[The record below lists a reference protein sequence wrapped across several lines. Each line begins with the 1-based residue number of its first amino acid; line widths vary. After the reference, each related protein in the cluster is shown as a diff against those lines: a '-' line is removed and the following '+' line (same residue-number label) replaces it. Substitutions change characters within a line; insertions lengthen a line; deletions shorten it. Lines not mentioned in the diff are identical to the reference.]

1 MVGLATYG
9 LSLLLSRAPDL
20 AERAYGSSLGPLVV
34 RVMAPFTGWFSFS
47 LGELLIVG
55 YLLVL
60 ILSAGKAVRSVAAR
74 KRSLANALASG
85 GLRLARDAGVL
96 LTLFYFL
103 WGFNYSRPSLEE
115 RLGWA
120 PIDSVSVEEVAGLA
134 QQLVLASNDEYRRIH
149 GSDDGGTP
157 TVLEAGRDSTVRSIA
172 SAWNTARISLGME
185 PRPPLHGKVK
195 KLLVSWWYEWVG
207 ISGFYLPFTAEPNV
221 RRGIPAV
228 DVGKILAHEMAHQHG
243 VAPEAEANFWGFLVA
258 GMAPDPVPR
267 YSAFVFAQGQLLSA
281 LARADRDRAVA
292 IMELRIP
299 GVRRDLEDS
308 RDYWRRTFH
317 RRGSRFGSAVNDA
330 YLRSNQV
337 SAGVRDYS
345 RSAQLL
351 IMYARARGGRIV
363 P

>member
-1 MVGLATYG
+1 VT
-9 LSLLLSRAPDL
+9 
-20 AERAYGSSLGPLVV
+20 
-34 RVMAPFTGWFSFS
+34 
-47 LGELLIVG
+47 
-55 YLLVL
+55 
-60 ILSAGKAVRSVAAR
+60 
-74 KRSLANALASG
+74 
-85 GLRLARDAGVL
+85 
-96 LTLFYFL
+96 
-103 WGFNYSRPSLEE
+103 
-115 RLGWA
+115 
-120 PIDSVSVEEVAGLA
+120 
-134 QQLVLASNDEYRRIH
+134 
-149 GSDDGGTP
+149 
-157 TVLEAGRDSTVRSIA
+157 
-172 SAWNTARISLGME
+172 
-185 PRPPLHGKVK
+185 
-195 KLLVSWWYEWVG
+195 WWYEWVG

-281 LARADRDRAVA
+281 LVRADRERAMAV
-292 IMELRIP
+292 MELRIP

-308 RDYWRRTFH
+308 LEYWRRTYH
-317 RRGSRFGSAVNDA
+317 RRGSRLGSAVNDA

-351 IMYARARGGRIV
+351 LMYARARGDRIV